1 MSGELF
7 YDAFISYSHS
17 KDRAIAAALQAVVQK
32 LGKPWY
38 RRRGLR
44 LFRDD
49 TSLSATPQLWPSIE
63 QALSRS
69 RFLILLA
76 SPEAAASPWV
86 DKEVGYWLEHNNAD
100 TVLIALTDGA
110 LDWDGL
116 AGNFRWLRGPPLPP
130 ALKGAFTAEP
140 RWIDLRPYREGGSP
154 RNARFAELGAD
165 FAAAIHGVP
174 KEDLLSQEV
183 RQQRRALR
191 LAVSAAA
198 ALAILLGIAAWLGTV
213 AETQKIEMQAQ
224 RDRAEQA
231 LVSATGTI
239 LELAKTYRNFE
250 TAPGALTDI
259 ILKVHNLQ
267 KQLSAN
273 ADLDAGMQ
281 LTQGT
286 VLDETAETLLVWG
299 NSSEAADASRE
310 ARAIFENLVSA
321 APNNFDYQH
330 ALEMGDIE
338 LGKVLGTSGHED
350 GSLAAYREALVIG
363 QTLSAKNPENL
374 DWQHDLFLSFMGIGF
389 AALDQHNLR
398 PALDAFQ
405 RAKAIAVRLQQGRPS
420 ASSTSDDLAWV
431 ESGLSEVQEEMA
443 GAISK
448 K

>member
-1 MSGELF
+1 MNVEPV
-7 YDAFISYSHS
+7 YDAFISYSHA

-38 RRRGLR
+38 RRRALR

-49 TSLSATPQLWPSIE
+49 TSLSATPQLRPSIE
-63 QALSRS
+63 RALSRS

-76 SPEAAASPWV
+76 SPEAAASHWV
-86 DKEVGYWLEHNNAD
+86 NKEAAYWLEHNSAD

-110 LDWDGL
+110 LDWDGA
-116 AGNFRWLRGPPLPP
+116 AGDFRCCDVPPLPP
-130 ALKGAFTAEP
+130 ALKGAFIAEP
-140 RWIDLRPYREGGSP
+140 RWVDLRPYREDGSP
-154 RNARFAELGAD
+154 RNARFTELGAD

-183 RQQRRALR
+183 RQQHQALR
-191 LAVSAAA
+191 LAISAAA
-198 ALAILLGIAAWLGTV
+198 ALAILLGIAAWLGTI
-213 AETQKIEMQAQ
+213 AERQKREMQAQ

-231 LVSATGTI
+231 LVSATDTI

-267 KQLSAN
+267 KQLSAD
-273 ADLDAGMQ
+273 ADLDAGMR

-299 NSSEAADASRE
+299 NSSEAADAARE

-321 APNNFDYQH
+321 APNNLDYQH

-338 LGKVLGTSGHED
+338 LGKVLGISGYED
-350 GSLAAYREALVIG
+350 GSLAAYRQALVIG

-389 AALDQHNLR
+389 AALDQHNLP

-405 RAKAIAVRLQQGRPS
+405 RAKAVAVRLQQGRPS

-431 ESGLSEVQEEMA
+431 ESGLSEVQQEMA
-443 GAISK
+443 GAISQK
-448 K
+448 